1 MSDVKIS
8 GDEHE
13 QIVSMHLEGKNFYEI
28 AKKVFKFENEETL
41 EAVAQEVASADEAG
55 EFVAEPHETEETVEA
70 EPAKKAPAKK

>member
-13 QIVSMHLEGKNFYEI
+13 QIVSLHLEGKNFYEI

-41 EAVAQEVASADEAG
+41 EAVAQEVAKADEAG
-55 EFVAEPHETEETVEA
+55 EFVAQEKA
-70 EPAKKAPAKK
+70 AKNTKK

>member
-8 GDEHE
+8 SDEHA

-55 EFVAEPHETEETVEA
+55 EFVAQEKA
-70 EPAKKAPAKK
+70 AKSTKK